1 MHILAN
7 GVRLSPYLTWGQE
20 AKNEEAEATRQ
31 KRGFRRVVVTL
42 SYTCDYLWER
52 MCVREVRDVCVFK
65 LKQSQLKLV
74 KLQLELH
81 SLVMVSMLLRELA
94 ASTPLP
100 MVVISTLR
108 TVCKKAKTK
117 QTTLKAV
124 GIFF

>member
-1 MHILAN
+1 M
-7 GVRLSPYLTWGQE
+7 
-20 AKNEEAEATRQ
+20 
-31 KRGFRRVVVTL
+31 TL

-52 MCVREVRDVCVFK
+52 MCVREERDVCVFK